1 MNLLTLDLN
10 LLKVFE
16 ALLEERSVTRA
27 GARIGL
33 SQSSVS
39 NALGRLRSV
48 FADDLF
54 VRTPAG
60 MVPTPRAM
68 RLEGPI
74 RQSLTDLRSA
84 MADPAPFDLA
94 SATGSIRIS
103 TSDLLEVQVA
113 PVLLRVLQGFAPNV
127 GLQLVRLDKRLVYR
141 DLEADRVDLA
151 LSVAFEGSDDFAT
164 KPLMRDRFICIGR
177 QGHPALEH
185 GLTVERFVAYPHV
198 LVSLKADSV
207 GAVDKALARLG
218 RSRRVAATVGHFLSV
233 PDILAASD
241 YLAAVPA
248 TSRAALTA
256 SGACQWTE
264 LPFDIPDWTVEMIW
278 PERAD
283 SDPLQSWVRK
293 QLFDL
298 MANV

>member
-1 MNLLTLDLN
+1 MNIQTLDLN

-16 ALLEERSVTRA
+16 ALAEERSVTRA
-27 GARIGL
+27 GERL
-33 SQSSVS
+33 DLTQSSVS
-39 NALGRLRSV
+39 NALARLRSV

-68 RLEGPI
+68 RLEAPI
-74 RQSLTDLRSA
+74 RQSLAELRTA
-84 MADPAPFDLA
+84 MADPAAFDLG
-94 SATGSIRIS
+94 SATGRVRIS
-103 TSDLLEVQVA
+103 TSDLLEVQVL
-113 PVLLRVLQGFAPNV
+113 PVLMRVLERSAPNV
-127 GLQLVRLDKRLVYR
+127 GLQVFSLDKRLVYR

-151 LSVAFEGSDDFAT
+151 LTVAFEGSDEFLTA
-164 KPLMRDRFICIGR
+164 PLMRDRFICIGR
-177 QGHPALEH
+177 QGHPAFEH
-185 GLTVERFVAYPHV
+185 GLTVERFLAYPHV

-207 GAVDKALARLG
+207 GAVDEALSRLG
-218 RSRRVAATVGHFLSV
+218 LSRRVAATVGHFLSV
-233 PDILAASD
+233 PDILAATD

-264 LPFDIPDWTVEMIW
+264 LPFDVPDWTVEMIW
-278 PERAD
+278 TKRAD
-283 SDPLQSWVRK
+283 EDPLQAWVRK

-298 MANV
+298 TANI